1 VEGRL
6 LEPIYVEVLRGTM
19 AHQQS
24 KLLDP
29 DPPRPDPGHAASP
42 AQHSKRGKASGSRD
56 QQWPSDGQ
64 QWRASTVVW
73 RGA

>member
-56 QQWPSDGQ
+56 Q
-64 QWRASTVVW
+64 
-73 RGA
+73 